1 MFREISAKQPKA
13 VAVLRGPFPADFV
26 GGLHNPV
33 LAYAGYSK
41 ESQEQDEEREHELAD
56 MAVQMFAITPKSQ
69 TNLGIVEM
77 TAAAIQNPEQTA
89 ITFIDEDD
97 GVEATP
103 DQEAACA
110 ALRSLAT
117 TAGAKVF
124 DGLDAAAEFINGI
137 ECME

>member
-1 MFREISAKQPKA
+1 MFRELAGKLPKA
-13 VAVLRGPFPADFV
+13 VAVLRGNWPNQFESKLNNATIRA
-26 GGLHNPV
+26 L
-33 LAYAGYSK
+33 GYSK

-103 DQEAACA
+103 DQEAASA
-110 ALRSLAT
+110 AIRQLAT
-117 TAGAKVF
+117 TAGARVF
-124 DGLDAAAEFINGI
+124 DGLDQAAEFINGL
-137 ECME
+137 EQME